1 MQTGQR
7 RGLTSDVECLNEGMV
22 DRSVLVSGGG
32 IAGLTAAYWLAKAGW
47 SVTIV
52 ERAAD
57 TRSSGNPIDVRGG
70 AAAIARQMGIW
81 SRLEEAA
88 TGVERLIFVDADGR
102 PQATIGT
109 RQRTDRDGEVEVA
122 RTDLVG
128 LLLEKAQETSS
139 IIRDDSITA
148 LHQDGGGID
157 VEFQRTPSRRFELVV
172 GADGLHS
179 TVRRLVFGPEERFSR
194 PFGMFV
200 GTVRAPAPIQDLR
213 TVLMYNEPGTSLTIH
228 PAGGKPGFAFIFRG
242 QHDFDY
248 RDADEGRRLV
258 ESTYADGGWLTPLAL
273 EEWGASDERYFDAVT
288 RLDVPQWAL
297 GRVVLLGDAAS
308 CISLFGEGSSSA
320 IVGAK
325 TLADAIAAHPDDHT
339 AAFAGYEHRHRK
351 HIRPLQ
357 RGAGIASR
365 LLVPKTRSGITIRNA
380 VLNALPFRNK
390 GQTPDSRR

>member
-1 MQTGQR
+1 M
-7 RGLTSDVECLNEGMV
+7 

-52 ERAAD
+52 ERSAD
-57 TRSSGNPIDVRGG
+57 ARSSGNPIDVRGD
-70 AAAIARQMGIW
+70 AVAITRQMGIW

-88 TGVERLIFVDADGR
+88 TGVERLVFVDADGQ
-102 PQATIGT
+102 PQATIPT
-109 RQRTDRDGEVEVA
+109 RQRADRDGEVEVEVA

-128 LLLEKAQETSS
+128 LLLEKAQETSR

-148 LHQDGGGID
+148 LHQDDGGID
-157 VEFQRTPSRRFELVV
+157 VEFRRTPSRRFDLVV
-172 GADGLHS
+172 GSDGLHS

-200 GTVRAPAPIQDLR
+200 GTVRAAAPIQDPR

-248 RDADEGRRLV
+248 RDADQGRRLV

-288 RLDVPQWAL
+288 RMDVPQWSA

-325 TLADAIAAHPDDHT
+325 TLADAIAAYPDDHT
-339 AAFAGYEHRHRK
+339 AAFAVYERSHRK
-351 HIRPLQ
+351 HVHSLQ

-365 LLVPKTRSGITIRNA
+365 LLVPKTQSGITIRNA
-380 VLNALPFRNK
+380 VLNALPFRNTR
-390 GQTPDSRR
+390 QAPDSRR